1 MGFMSP
7 PKQKPPRMPAAK
19 PPTIQD
25 DSVAMAE
32 AQARLRERRGIAA
45 SMLTGERGLPSS
57 TLGSTAILGR

>member
-1 MGFMSP
+1 MGMLSP
-7 PKQKPPRMPAAK
+7 PKQRKPPRVVAK
-19 PPTIQD
+19 PPTIVD

-45 SMLTGERGLPSS
+45 SMLTGERGLPS

>member
-7 PKQKPPRMPAAK
+7 PKQKLPRVVAK